1 MKVRKYLQTELW
13 SKKTSWKLL
22 VGSGLVTGFCVAGF
36 VGWNEYEV
44 HWLTSGEREAS
55 RAALAE
61 IDSMRGAESLSDE
74 AWEARIQ
81 QVRVKIEATRKEVRT
96 YRDTQMEMEL
106 NFYLLRV
113 HLDRRKHQRRRL
125 GSGEMPDAVF
135 GGSATELRSRLR
147 KELE

>member
-1 MKVRKYLQTELW
+1 MKVRKYLQTGLW
-13 SKKTSWKLL
+13 SKKTSWKIL
-22 VGSGLVTGFCVAGF
+22 VGSSLVTGLCVAGF

-61 IDSMRGAESLSDE
+61 IDSMRDAESLSDE
-74 AWEARIQ
+74 AWETRLR
-81 QVRVKIEATRKEVRT
+81 QVRAKIEATRKEVKT
-96 YRDTQMEMEL
+96 YRDTLMEMDL

-113 HLDRRKHQRRRL
+113 DLDRLKHQRRRL
-125 GSGEMPDAVF
+125 GSGEIPDAVF
-135 GGSATELRSRLR
+135 GESTNGLRSKLG